1 MKNKKKPFFGAGRQK
16 LIPTA
21 GREER
26 EDSFQFENQFN
37 LNNFFPVSPKCSTSQ
52 SRLWSLEFYGILSL
66 DRVCLV
72 YVGMYSRHVT
82 RYLIYVSR

>member
-37 LNNFFPVSPKCSTSQ
+37 LNNFFSLFHQ
-52 SRLWSLEFYGILSL
+52 NARLRSRDCGPLSFMVFSHSIGSAL
-66 DRVCLV
+66 C
-72 YVGMYSRHVT
+72 M
-82 RYLIYVSR
+82 